1 MEFPLKSQVISVTRF
16 FRHASIMYTPIKKK
30 WLITQLLPIY
40 HQLLRQSPIVLL
52 ILIIPVA
59 PVHQAPPAVGVQIE
73 TFKRSAHDQ
82 ALVDVSFI
90 ASSCWNL
97 IKGRGVYYF
106 SHTNTQ
112 TIHLIKRR
120 VGKNHDLFDK
130 NGATLW

>member
-1 MEFPLKSQVISVTRF
+1 
-16 FRHASIMYTPIKKK
+16 MYTPIKKVAYNPVATH
-30 WLITQLLPIY
+30 LSSTFETIPNSI
-40 HQLLRQSPIVLL
+40 L

-112 TIHLIKRR
+112 TIHLIKGGL
-120 VGKNHDLFDK
+120 GKITIYLIK
-130 NGATLW
+130 IVLPSGKLT